1 MGKTDWVIVALK
13 TTSLRVIPEL
23 ISPLLGENTRVLT
36 IMNGMY
42 DDDLVDLMRKFSK
55 SENEL
60 PCAAI
65 YGGIAFICS
74 SRINASMVHHS
85 ATDGLLLGGLAAMS
99 VGGNKQEALSIL
111 EELWSPTKVPFQ
123 SEQSLALAR
132 WKKNCWNIPF
142 SSVNVALQGQLTI
155 EDIVKQPSLRALC
168 DEIMDETI
176 AIANADLIARGETET
191 QLLGIK
197 EVRFCFVKL

>member
-1 MGKTDWVIVALK
+1 
-13 TTSLRVIPEL
+13 
-23 ISPLLGENTRVLT
+23 
-36 IMNGMY
+36 
-42 DDDLVDLMRKFSK
+42 
-55 SENEL
+55 
-60 PCAAI
+60 
-65 YGGIAFICS
+65 
-74 SRINASMVHHS
+74 
-85 ATDGLLLGGLAAMS
+85 MS

-132 WKKNCWNIPF
+132 WKKYCWNIPF

-197 EVRFCFVKL
+197 EVRFCFMKL